1 MRTIGLIG
9 APTDVGAWVR
19 GASLGPEA
27 LRVAGLAQALRW
39 QGLGVQDWG
48 DLYGPVNPMHPPV
61 RGCSHLREVH
71 IWTLL
76 VAGAVQQA
84 LSWGQVPVLLGGDH
98 SLAIGSVAAV
108 ARHCATQGKRLQL
121 VWFDAH
127 ADSNTPATSPS
138 GHLHGMPLACLLG
151 QGPVELTRPEPVLR
165 PEQVWLLG
173 LRSTD
178 PGEEA
183 LLQSV
188 SIRPV
193 RLQGGPDDGWQMV
206 ATLAQWLTDLDP
218 QTHVH
223 LSLDLDVLDPWAG
236 ARGVHACTG
245 GPECR
250 AGHGVH
256 ALAGAMRAS
265 GQRGPDGAEPGA
277 GCESANGAAGGGP
290 AHPAAG
296 PTRSEHPE
304 QCRSHQQ
311 VAQEFADGHVKR
323 AGPQRHLQPA
333 RHRTQRIAHTR

>member
-223 LSLDLDVLDPWAG
+223 LSLDLDVLDPGLAP
-236 ARGVHACTG
+236 GVSTPVPG
-245 GPECR
+245 GLNAEQ
-250 AGHGVH
+250 
-256 ALAGAMRAS
+256 AMVCMRWL
-265 GQRGPDGAEPGA
+265 GQCGLVGSVDLMEL
-277 GCESANGAAGGGP
+277 N
-290 AHPAAG
+290 
-296 PTRSEHPE
+296 
-304 QCRSHQQ
+304 
-311 VAQEFADGHVKR
+311 
-323 AGPQRHLQPA
+323 PA
-333 RHRTQRIAHTR
+333 RDVNQQTARLAVALLTQLLAPPDQNTQSSAEVISR

>member
-223 LSLDLDVLDPWAG
+223 LSLDLDVLDPGLAP
-236 ARGVHACTG
+236 GVSTPVPGGLNAEQAMAC
-245 GPECR
+245 
-250 AGHGVH
+250 
-256 ALAGAMRAS
+256 MRWL
-265 GQRGPDGAEPGA
+265 GQCGLVGSVDLMEL
-277 GCESANGAAGGGP
+277 N
-290 AHPAAG
+290 
-296 PTRSEHPE
+296 
-304 QCRSHQQ
+304 
-311 VAQEFADGHVKR
+311 
-323 AGPQRHLQPA
+323 PA
-333 RHRTQRIAHTR
+333 RDVNQQTARLAVALLTQLLAPPDQKTQSSAEVISR